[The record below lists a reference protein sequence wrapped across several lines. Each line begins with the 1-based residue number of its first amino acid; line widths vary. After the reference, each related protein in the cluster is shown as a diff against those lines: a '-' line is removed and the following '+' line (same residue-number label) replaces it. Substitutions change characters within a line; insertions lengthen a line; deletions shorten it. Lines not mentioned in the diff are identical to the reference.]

1 MIDKLETQLPW
12 CPVTSAIIIQTKEDI
27 SFAQRRTVNYIEC
40 IFYFNN
46 SSAERVEEIFKKI
59 EKGILEGIITDCSS
73 VDILF
78 NDAIA
83 IRKYETK
90 KQ

>member
-12 CPVTSAIIIQTKEDI
+12 WPVTSAIMIQTKEDI
-27 SFAQRRTVNYIEC
+27 SFEQQRRPDYIEC

-59 EKGILEGIITDCSS
+59 EKGIQEAIITDCSS
-73 VDILF
+73 VDMLF

-83 IRKYETK
+83 IRQWR
-90 KQ
+90 KQKQ

>member
-12 CPVTSAIIIQTKEDI
+12 WPVTSAIMIQTKEDI
-27 SFAQRRTVNYIEC
+27 SFAQRRTLNYIEC
-40 IFYFNN
+40 IFYFKN

-73 VDILF
+73 VDMLF

-83 IRKYETK
+83 IRKWKTEK
-90 KQ
+90 

>member
-1 MIDKLETQLPW
+1 MIDKLKTQLPW
-12 CPVTSAIIIQTKEDI
+12 CPITSAIMILTKEDI
-27 SFAQRRTVNYIEC
+27 SFEQQCMSDYIEC

-59 EKGILEGIITDCSS
+59 EKGIQEAIITDCSS
-73 VDILF
+73 VDMLF

-83 IRKYETK
+83 IRQWR
-90 KQ
+90 KQEQ